1 MAKAI
6 ALTSIGCRTN
16 REEMDALAFRLVEQ
30 GLRVVERIDEADLV
44 IVNTCSVT
52 AVTEAKTRRFLR
64 QVSRSA
70 PEAGICVT
78 GCLAQQKAH
87 ELKRQPNVR
96 WVVGNALKDDI
107 PRIIAHEKYGV
118 FWQPLTSNRPSSLKI
133 PAAPIFYNVAR
144 RTRFSIKVQEGCD
157 FRCAYCIVPLLRGGC
172 RSAPLAEVHTACL
185 KAIDAGFKE
194 IVLTGT
200 HIGQYRDAEGEGLT
214 SLIESIIAIPGDYR
228 VRLSSLD
235 PRDLSAG
242 LVDLVAT
249 DPRLCRHLHVSVQ
262 SLSQKV
268 IESMGRGA
276 ADSASI
282 TETLRDARRKFPELG
297 IGGDFIVG
305 FPGETD
311 ASFEETLD
319 RVEKIGFS
327 YGHVFRYSKRP
338 MTAAAEFPGQ
348 IDEKEKRRRA
358 ERLRA
363 VLDGCRLAFI
373 ESCASSVQ
381 RIVVEVEEPL
391 CGLSSNY
398 LHIVATGAKVPRN
411 SWCTVMITGIDP
423 GSDKC
428 RAVVV
433 K

>member
-1 MAKAI
+1 
-6 ALTSIGCRTN
+6 
-16 REEMDALAFRLVEQ
+16 MDALAFRLIAQ
-30 GLRVVERIDEADLV
+30 GLRVVQRIDEADLV

-52 AVTEAKTRRFLR
+52 MGTEAKTRRFLR
-64 QVSRSA
+64 QLSRKA
-70 PEAGICVT
+70 PDAGICVT

-107 PRIIAHEKYGV
+107 PRIIANEASGV
-118 FWQPLTSNRPSSLKI
+118 FWERLTPKRSSFLKV
-133 PAAPIFYNVAR
+133 PAAPIFYNVNR

-157 FRCAYCIVPLLRGGC
+157 FRCAYCIVPLLRGPS

-200 HIGQYRDAEGEGLT
+200 HIGQYRDAGGGLP
-214 SLIESIIAIPGDYR
+214 SLIESILSRPGDYR

-235 PRDLSAG
+235 PRDVSAA

-249 DPRLCRHLHVSVQ
+249 HPRLCRHLHVSVQ

-268 IESMGRGA
+268 LESMGRGA
-276 ADSASI
+276 LDIRRTAEMI
-282 TETLRDARRKFPELG
+282 RDARRKFPDLG

-311 ASFEETLD
+311 ASFEETMGS
-319 RVEKIGFS
+319 VEKIGFS

-348 IDEKEKRRRA
+348 IDDKEKKRRSG
-358 ERLRA
+358 RLRA
-363 VLDGCRLAFI
+363 LLDACRLAFI
-373 ESCASSVQ
+373 GRCTSSVQ
-381 RIVVEVEEPL
+381 RIVVETEEPV
-391 CGLSSNY
+391 CGVSSNY
-398 LHIVATGAKVPRN
+398 LHIIAAGVKVPRN
-411 SWCTVMITGIDP
+411 SWCSVMITGMDP
-423 GSDKC
+423 RNGRC

-433 K
+433 R